1 MTRPPLALVVAMN
14 RDRLI
19 GADGGLP
26 WHIPEDLKHF
36 KRTTMGHAILMGRVT
51 WDSIGRPLPGRH
63 NIVISR
69 NPELVLQGA
78 DVVHSVE
85 AAIALAR
92 ARGDHEPCIIGGAT
106 IYTAALPHVTTLY
119 ITEVDHP
126 AEGDTFF
133 PALAEGEWEEVE
145 RRDGETTEV
154 VFRTLKRMEG

>member
-1 MTRPPLALVVAMN
+1 MIRAPLALVVAMN
-14 RDRLI
+14 RERLI

-69 NPELVLQGA
+69 NQNLVLKGA
-78 DVVHSVE
+78 DVVHSIE
-85 AAIALAR
+85 AATALAR
-92 ARGDHEPCIIGGAT
+92 AQGDEAPCIIGGAT
-106 IYTAALPHVTTLY
+106 IYAAALPHVTTLHV
-119 ITEVDHP
+119 TEIDRV

-133 PALAEGEWEEVE
+133 PPLAEREWEEVE
-145 RRDGETTEV
+145 RRAGETPGV
-154 VFRTLKRMEG
+154 VFLTLKRVGG

>member
-1 MTRPPLALVVAMN
+1 MTRLPLSLVVAMN
-14 RDRLI
+14 KERLI

-69 NPELVLQGA
+69 NPDLTLKGA

-92 ARGDHEPCIIGGAT
+92 AQGDNEPCIIGGAT
-106 IYTAALPHVTTLY
+106 IYTAALPHVTTLH
-119 ITEVDHP
+119 ITEVDQ
-126 AEGDTFF
+126 AANGDTYF
-133 PALAEGEWEEVE
+133 PPLADGEWEEVE
-145 RRDGETTEV
+145 QRSGRTPGV
-154 VFRTLKRMEG
+154 VFRTLKRVGG

>member
-1 MTRPPLALVVAMN
+1 VTRAPLALVVAMN
-14 RDRLI
+14 RERLI

-69 NPELVLQGA
+69 NQELVLKGA

-85 AAIALAR
+85 AAVALAR
-92 ARGDHEPCIIGGAT
+92 AQGDSEPCIIGGAT
-106 IYTAALPHVTTLY
+106 IYAAALPHVTTLHV
-119 ITEVDHP
+119 TEVDRA

-145 RRDGETTEV
+145 RRDGETPGV
-154 VFRTLKRMEG
+154 VFLTLKRVGG